1 MLKGGHFEKE
11 MEKHPFLIVRLIP
24 DDIFMEN
31 FLKNGYKK
39 NNYPNL
45 FWGREGI
52 FFEKLELRTYEPD
65 PYAN

>member
-31 FLKNGYKK
+31 FLKYGYKK

-52 FFEKLELRTYEPD
+52 FFE
-65 PYAN
+65 N

>member
-45 FWGREGI
+45 FGGERGYSL
-52 FFEKLELRTYEPD
+52 K
-65 PYAN
+65 N